1 MKKTGFCF
9 VEYYS
14 RPDAENAMRY
24 INGTC
29 PDDQIIRTDWDAGF
43 KEGRQHG
50 RGCSGGQVR
59 DEYRQD
65 YDAGRGG
72 YGKLAQNQ

>member
-1 MKKTGFCF
+1 MIVGGVF
-9 VEYYS
+9 VTPEYYS
-14 RPDAENAMRY
+14 
-24 INGTC
+24 IVFFS
-29 PDDQIIRTDWDAGF
+29 I
-43 KEGRQHG
+43 K
-50 RGCSGGQVR
+50 VR